1 MFDRDLIEQAKALW
15 QKISSVADNTE
26 FSEKSDARIL
36 RKAADRALSAYVFLK
51 EQAENEDAKNAPTLE
66 QF

>member
-1 MFDRDLIEQAKALW
+1 MFDRNLIERAKALW
-15 QKISSVADNTE
+15 QEISYAADNIE
-26 FSEKSDARIL
+26 FIEKSDARIL
-36 RKAADRALSAYVFLK
+36 RKAADRASSAYVFLK